1 MSLIEDAKFL
11 RRPKVLVRAAR
22 FAMLDFRREKSLRR
36 VLRREKIP
44 GPMAAIALLMHR
56 ERELETMRTQGDAA
70 YSVSKHI
77 DVLAALMGELSVMG
91 PALKKSCPER
101 VTTHTDSAAGRL
113 VSM

>member
-1 MSLIEDAKFL
+1 MSLIEEVKLL

-22 FAMLDFRREKSLRR
+22 FAMLEFRREKVLRR
-36 VLRREKIP
+36 VLRRDTIP

-56 ERELETMRTQGDAA
+56 ERELETMRSDGDAA
-70 YSVSKHI
+70 YSVTKHI

-91 PALKKSCPER
+91 PALKKGVPENPE
-101 VTTHTDSAAGRL
+101 TPLKSPAERL

>member
-1 MSLIEDAKFL
+1 MSLIEDAKLL

-22 FAMLDFRREKSLRR
+22 FAMLEFRREKALRR

-77 DVLAALMGELSVMG
+77 VVLAAWQTSG
-91 PALKKSCPER
+91 
-101 VTTHTDSAAGRL
+101 
-113 VSM
+113 